1 LDSPPPKNDMLQA
14 NKNDKK
20 KSIKRQNMLY
30 IQKIQSLLSLSLSC
44 FPPIPFLRFLLKAE
58 EIKKKEKRYID
69 AKTL

>member
-20 KSIKRQNMLY
+20 KSIKRQNNVV
-30 IQKIQSLLSLSLSC
+30 QKIQSLLSLSL
-44 FPPIPFLRFLLKAE
+44 LLPSYTLSPVPVE
-58 EIKKKEKRYID
+58 SRRDKKKEKRYID

>member
-20 KSIKRQNMLY
+20 NQLRDKIMLY
-30 IQKIQSLLSLSLSC
+30 RKFNLFSLSLSC

>member
-30 IQKIQSLLSLSLSC
+30 IQKIQSLLSLSL
-44 FPPIPFLRFLLKAE
+44 LLPSYTLSPVPVE
-58 EIKKKEKRYID
+58 SRRDKKKEKRYID